1 MQKGVPSSTS
11 QHALIQRLF
20 KELAGTWLLDR
31 RLQSANASEP
41 SGRCKGK
48 ATFTETQPSP
58 VMDADG
64 KLQLAGAEL
73 LYREQGEFE
82 MDTPAPVLNTNVPK
96 FSFSRQYIWRL
107 QQSEGIDT
115 INIWFTKPGTDQIDY
130 LFHKINMVL
139 DDNDGSD
146 SDRAIVLRGQGGHLC
161 VDDYYSSS
169 YVFEMSGIDPTTVRL
184 SSWSMMHEVRGPK
197 KDQIIETT
205 FNRT

>member
-1 MQKGVPSSTS
+1 MQKDDPSSSS

-31 RLQSANASEP
+31 KLRSADASEP
-41 SGRCKGK
+41 SGQCKGK
-48 ATFTETQPSP
+48 ATFTETQQSP
-58 VMDADG
+58 VIDADG
-64 KLQLAGAEL
+64 KLQLADLEL

-82 MDTPAPVLNTNVPK
+82 MDTPAPAPNTSVPK

-107 QQSEGIDT
+107 HQSDGIDT
-115 INIWFTKPGTDQIDY
+115 ISIWFTKPGTDKIDY
-130 LFHKINMVL
+130 LFHKIDMVL
-139 DDNDGSD
+139 DDNDGSN
-146 SDRAIVLRGQGGHLC
+146 SDRPLVLRGQGGHLC

-169 YVFEMSGIDPTTVRL
+169 YVFEVSATDHTTVRL

-205 FNRT
+205 FTKT